1 MTWHGM
7 AWHGKAIFLLYKM
20 ERSVTTGTGTGTMNN
35 AKAKATQRK
44 ATQSKT
50 NDKKMIIAK
59 IIG

>member
-1 MTWHGM
+1 M
-7 AWHGKAIFLLYKM
+7 AWHIAMHCMAIFILYKM

-50 NDKKMIIAK
+50 NNKKMIIAK

>member
-1 MTWHGM
+1 M
-7 AWHGKAIFLLYKM
+7 AWHIAMHCMAIFILYKM
-20 ERSVTTGTGTGTMNN
+20 ERSVTTGTGTGSMNN